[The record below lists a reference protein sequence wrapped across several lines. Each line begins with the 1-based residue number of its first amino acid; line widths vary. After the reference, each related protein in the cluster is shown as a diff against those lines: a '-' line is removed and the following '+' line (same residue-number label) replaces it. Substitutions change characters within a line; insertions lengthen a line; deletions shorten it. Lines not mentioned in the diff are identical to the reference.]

1 MKKQHSHN
9 PIISLF
15 RQLRLALIRIYRA
28 KGTPQEIA
36 LGVGIGAFWGV
47 FPTFGLS
54 TPLILVLSRF
64 FSFNIITAF
73 AGALVSNPFTSP
85 FLLYFSYRVGSLFIS
100 APQSFDVKEWW
111 NNLDKVGW
119 VMLLGSTILSTVV
132 SVILYFV
139 AYFIAK
145 RTQKTT

>member
-1 MKKQHSHN
+1 MKKQHSPN
-9 PIISLF
+9 PIVSLF

-28 KGTPQEIA
+28 KGTPHEIA

-54 TPLILVLSRF
+54 TLLILGLYRF
-64 FSFNIITAF
+64 FRFNIITAF

-85 FLLYFSYRVGSLFIS
+85 FLLYFSYQVGALFIS
-100 APQSFDVKEWW
+100 APQSFDIKEWW

-119 VMLLGSTILSTVV
+119 VMLVGSTILSTVV
-132 SVILYFV
+132 AVILYFV
-139 AYFIAK
+139 AYLVAK
-145 RTQKTT
+145 RTQKKT

>member
-9 PIISLF
+9 PIVSLF
-15 RQLRLALIRIYRA
+15 RQLKLALIQIYRA
-28 KGTPQEIA
+28 KGSPHEIA

-54 TPLILVLSRF
+54 TPLILVLYRF
-64 FSFNIITAF
+64 FHFNLITAF

-85 FLLYFSYRVGSLFIS
+85 FLLYFSYRVGALFIS

-111 NNLDKVGW
+111 NNLGKVGW

-132 SVILYFV
+132 AVILYFV
-139 AYFIAK
+139 AYFVAK
-145 RTQKTT
+145 RTHLK